1 MLSRL
6 GVGTVQFGTRYG
18 ISNRRGQPDEAEVAA
33 ILGRA
38 EESGIGYL
46 DTAFAYPNSEALIGR
61 HLAPRSR
68 LKVVTKTA
76 PIESATIERG
86 DKTRILD
93 ALALSMER
101 LRVDRLYGLLVHH
114 ATDLGKP
121 GWEHLVDAIAEA
133 RSRGWVGRVGASV
146 YNNDELELVESCFA
160 PDIIQGPFN
169 VLDTRLVSSK
179 CFSRLKAAGTEMHAR
194 SVFLQGLLLM
204 PPTSLPAFF
213 EPVKALLASLR
224 TGWAEQGTSPLAAC
238 LQFVLGHPDI
248 DAAIIGVNSLLEFDE
263 IRSAALF
270 ERTRPNATAE
280 FLPAVDKRYLDPSLW
295 PSFEN

>member
-6 GVGTVQFGTRYG
+6 GLGTVQFGMHYG
-18 ISNRRGQPDEAEVAA
+18 VSNHRGQPGETEVAA

-61 HLAPRSR
+61 HLPPRSR
-68 LKVVTKTA
+68 LKMVTKTA
-76 PIESATIERG
+76 PIDGARIERD

-93 ALALSMER
+93 ALARSMER

-114 ATDLGKP
+114 AADLGKP
-121 GWEHLVDAIAEA
+121 GWENLVDAMAEA
-133 RSRGWVGRVGASV
+133 RSRGWVSRVGASV
-146 YNNDELELVESCFA
+146 YSNDELELVESRFA

-169 VLDTRLVSSK
+169 VLDTRLISSK

-204 PPTSLPAFF
+204 PPASLPAFF
-213 EPVKALLASLR
+213 EPVKAPLASLR
-224 TGWAEQGTSPLAAC
+224 AKWVEQGTSPLAAC
-238 LQFVLGHPDI
+238 VQFALGHPDI
-248 DAAIIGVNSLLEFDE
+248 DVAIVGVNSLSEFDE
-263 IRSAALF
+263 ILSAAIF
-270 ERTRPNATAE
+270 DPIRANATAE
-280 FLPAVDKRYLDPSLW
+280 FLPSIDNKYLDPSLW
-295 PSFEN
+295 PSFEH

>member
-1 MLSRL
+1 MLSRVGL
-6 GVGTVQFGTRYG
+6 GTVQFGMHYG
-18 ISNRRGQPDEAEVAA
+18 ISNRRGQPGEAEVAA
-33 ILGRA
+33 ILDRA

-61 HLAPRSR
+61 HLARRSK
-68 LKVVTKTA
+68 LKIISKTA
-76 PIESATIERG
+76 PIESARIERS
-86 DKTRILD
+86 DKRRILD

-121 GWEHLVDAIAEA
+121 GWEHLVDVLAEA
-133 RSRGWVGRVGASV
+133 RSRAWVGRVGASV
-146 YNNDELELVESCFA
+146 YSDNELELVENRFA

-169 VLDTRLVSSK
+169 RLDTRLISSK
-179 CFSRLKAAGTEMHAR
+179 CFLRLKASGTEMHAR

-204 PPTSLPAFF
+204 PLASLPAFF
-213 EPVKALLASLR
+213 EPVKAPLASLR
-224 TGWAEQGTSPLAAC
+224 AVWTEQGVSPLAAC

-248 DAAIIGVNSLLEFDE
+248 DAAIVGVNSLSEFDE
-263 IRSAALF
+263 IRSAAVF
-270 ERTRPNATAE
+270 DSTRPKVTGE
-280 FLPAVDKRYLDPSLW
+280 FLPAIDRRYLDPSLW

>member
-6 GVGTVQFGTRYG
+6 GLGTVQFGMRYG
-18 ISNRRGQPDEAEVAA
+18 ISNHRGQPDEAEIAA

-38 EESGIGYL
+38 EEAGVGYL

-61 HLAPRSR
+61 HLPPRSK
-68 LKVVTKTA
+68 LKIVTKTA
-76 PIESATIERG
+76 PIESDTIERG

-101 LRVDRLYGLLVHH
+101 LQVDRPYGLLIHH

-133 RSRGWVGRVGASV
+133 RSRGWVDRVGASV
-146 YNNDELELVESCFA
+146 YNNDELELVESRFV
-160 PDIIQGPFN
+160 PGIVQGPFN

-204 PPTSLPAFF
+204 PPASLPAFF
-213 EPVKALLASLR
+213 EPVRALLASLR
-224 TGWAEQGTSPLAAC
+224 AAWAEQATSPLAAC
-238 LQFVLGHPDI
+238 LQYVLGHPDI
-248 DAAIIGVNSLLEFDE
+248 DVAIVGVNSLSEFDE
-263 IRSAALF
+263 IRSAADF
-270 ERTRPNATAE
+270 DPTRPNATAE
-280 FLPAVDKRYLDPSLW
+280 FLPTVDRRYLDPSLW
-295 PSFEN
+295 PAFEN